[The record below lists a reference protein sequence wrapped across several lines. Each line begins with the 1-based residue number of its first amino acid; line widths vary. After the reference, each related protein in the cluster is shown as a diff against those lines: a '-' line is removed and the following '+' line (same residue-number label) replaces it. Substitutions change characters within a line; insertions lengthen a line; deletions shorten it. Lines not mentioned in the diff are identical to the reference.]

1 VKDEDPGSRLLL
13 PPTSSTSR
21 LPHHSSLSLTP
32 SSSSS
37 STSAYSTHFP
47 VPPPL
52 IPYPKSPFLPP
63 THAGGGGF
71 PTPPTDPL
79 HSPGC
84 FPWASPTLTALG
96 MLPAFSPL
104 PGTAFPT
111 SPFTSSSLLTPSPS
125 YHSSAGSSR
134 EELQHSHHQQLF
146 LHHAAAA
153 AAAAAMD
160 KKPLLTAPTPR
171 YGPIPSLQQAAGRV
185 LPDSSSPAP
194 TPSSPMLSPRTW
206 SHSWPTPVWQCFV
219 AGKKRGLR
227 SDQRSGMF
235 IPDPNFFHPGSASKT

>member
-1 VKDEDPGSRLLL
+1 
-13 PPTSSTSR
+13 
-21 LPHHSSLSLTP
+21 
-32 SSSSS
+32 
-37 STSAYSTHFP
+37 
-47 VPPPL
+47 
-52 IPYPKSPFLPP
+52 
-63 THAGGGGF
+63 
-71 PTPPTDPL
+71 
-79 HSPGC
+79 
-84 FPWASPTLTALG
+84 

-104 PGTAFPT
+104 PGAGTFPT

-146 LHHAAAA
+146 LHHAAA

-219 AGKKRGLR
+219 AGKKRVKIR
-227 SDQRSGMF
+227 SRIPDQRIQVF
-235 IPDPNFFHPGSASKT
+235 

>member
-1 VKDEDPGSRLLL
+1 VVKDEDPGSRLLL

-32 SSSSS
+32 SSST
-37 STSAYSTHFP
+37 STSYSTHFP

-63 THAGGGGF
+63 THAGGGF

-104 PGTAFPT
+104 PGAGAFPT

-153 AAAAAMD
+153 AAAASMD

-171 YGPIPSLQQAAGRV
+171 YGPIPSLQQAGAGRV

-219 AGKKRGLR
+219 AGKKTVKIR
-227 SDQRSGMF
+227 SPIRDFYPGSRIFS
-235 IPDPNFFHPGSASKT
+235 IPDPH